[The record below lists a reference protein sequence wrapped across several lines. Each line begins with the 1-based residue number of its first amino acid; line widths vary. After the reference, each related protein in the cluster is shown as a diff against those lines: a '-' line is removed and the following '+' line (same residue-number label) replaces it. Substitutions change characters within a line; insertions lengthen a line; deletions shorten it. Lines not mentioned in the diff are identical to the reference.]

1 MAPSNR
7 TDPKD
12 LAALFLRLGAT
23 AFGGPAAHIS
33 MMEHE
38 VVTRRGWMTRGEF
51 LDLLGATNLA
61 PGPTSTKIALFI
73 GHARGGWVGF
83 LAAGLG
89 FMLPATLLVT
99 AFAWAYVRF
108 GSLPAFP
115 HFFEGI
121 KPVVLAL
128 IAQALVNL
136 GRTAM
141 KSRFLLA
148 LGLAALLA
156 TYFVH
161 ELVLLLVAGCVSA
174 GVTVSVDFLR
184 REKGT
189 GATNTAAARAGTGA
203 SGDAGGA
210 GVTGR
215 GDGSESA
222 PVPPQP
228 LSKKSS
234 LPPSLSKKSLF
245 VPLFALGAPLSSFSL
260 TSLFLFFL
268 KTGAVL
274 FGSGYVLLAYLKAD
288 LVERWHWLTSAQ
300 LLDAVAVGQFTPG
313 PLSST
318 ATFIGYLL
326 GGVPGAAVATL
337 GIFLPAFAI
346 VALMGPFVPRLR
358 RSAPLGAFLDGV
370 NVAALALM
378 GSVTLQ
384 FARPAL
390 TNAPTVALFLA
401 SIAIL
406 STVRVNAAWLVLA
419 GGLLG
424 IVFG

>member
-1 MAPSNR
+1 MASSSR

-61 PGPTSTKIALFI
+61 PGPTSTKVALFI
-73 GHARGGWVGF
+73 GYARGGWAGF
-83 LAAGLG
+83 FAAGLG
-89 FMLPATLLVT
+89 FVLPSTLLVT

-128 IAQALVNL
+128 IAQALVSL
-136 GRTAM
+136 GRAAA
-141 KSRFLLA
+141 KNRFLLA
-148 LGLAALLA
+148 LGLAALA
-156 TYFVH
+156 AAFFVH
-161 ELVLLLVAGCVSA
+161 ELLLLLVAGCVSA
-174 GVTVSVDFLR
+174 GVMASEDLLR
-184 REKGT
+184 RVRGV
-189 GATNTAAARAGTGA
+189 GARERPAARTSNADTDAPAAGAAQPTLPERVEGA
-203 SGDAGGA
+203 
-210 GVTGR
+210 
-215 GDGSESA
+215 ELHA
-222 PVPPQP
+222 P
-228 LSKKSS
+228 SKNSS
-234 LPPSLSKKSLF
+234 LPLSKKSLF
-245 VPLFALGAPLSSFSL
+245 LPLFALGAPLSSFSL

-318 ATFIGYLL
+318 ATFIGYQL
-326 GGVPGAAVATL
+326 GGLPGAGLATL
-337 GIFLPAFAI
+337 GIFLPAFAF

-358 RSAPLGAFLDGV
+358 RSQLLGAFLDGV

-406 STVRVNAAWLVLA
+406 STMRVNAAWLVLA

-424 IVFG
+424 VVLG

>member
-1 MAPSNR
+1 MARGNR
-7 TDPKD
+7 ADLKD

-38 VVTRRGWMTRGEF
+38 VVTRRGWMTREEF

-61 PGPTSTKIALFI
+61 PGPNSTKMALFI
-73 GHARGGWVGF
+73 GHARGGWAGF

-89 FMLPATLLVT
+89 FVLPATLLVT
-99 AFAWAYVRF
+99 VFAWAYVRF

-128 IAQALVNL
+128 LAHALVGL
-136 GRTAM
+136 GRTAV
-141 KSRFLLA
+141 KNRFLLA
-148 LGLAALLA
+148 LGLAALAA
-156 TYFVH
+156 TFFVH
-161 ELVLLLVAGCVSA
+161 ELVLLLVSGCVSA
-174 GVTVSVDFLR
+174 FVSVVFLR
-184 REKGT
+184 MGKSDATAPAPPGRVE
-189 GATNTAAARAGTGA
+189 GA
-203 SGDAGGA
+203 
-210 GVTGR
+210 
-215 GDGSESA
+215 EPHA
-222 PVPPQP
+222 P
-228 LSKKSS
+228 SKKSS
-234 LPPSLSKKSLF
+234 LPLSKKSFF
-245 VPLFALGAPLSSFSL
+245 VPLFALVSSSTAFSL

-288 LVERWHWLTSAQ
+288 LVERWYWLTSAQ
-300 LLDAVAVGQFTPG
+300 LLDAIAVGQFTPG

-318 ATFIGYLL
+318 ATFIGYVL
-326 GGVPGAAVATL
+326 GGLPGAAVATL
-337 GIFLPAFAI
+337 GIFLPAFAL
-346 VALMGPFVPRLR
+346 VAVMGPFVPRLR
-358 RSAPLGAFLDGV
+358 QSKLLGAFLDGV

-390 TNAPTVALFLA
+390 TNGPTIALFFA
-401 SIAIL
+401 SVAIL
-406 STVRVNAAWLVLA
+406 AAVRINAAWLVLA

-424 IVFG
+424 ILFG

>member
-1 MAPSNR
+1 MR
-7 TDPKD
+7 D
-12 LAALFLRLGAT
+12 LTVLFLRLGAT

-33 MMEHE
+33 MMERE
-38 VVTRRGWMTRGEF
+38 VVTRRGWMTREEF

-61 PGPTSTKIALFI
+61 PGPNSTKMALFI
-73 GHARGGWVGF
+73 GYACRGWAGF

-89 FMLPATLLVT
+89 FMLPATLIVT
-99 AFAWAYVRF
+99 ALAWAYVRF

-128 IAQALVNL
+128 IADALVIL
-136 GRTAM
+136 GRTAV
-141 KSRFLLA
+141 KNRFLLA
-148 LGLAALLA
+148 LGLAALAA
-156 TYFVH
+156 TFFVH

-174 GVTVSVDFLR
+174 GVSVVFL
-184 REKGT
+184 GT
-189 GATNTAAARAGTGA
+189 GTNDATAPA
-203 SGDAGGA
+203 SHGRVEGA
-210 GVTGR
+210 GPH
-215 GDGSESA
+215 A
-222 PVPPQP
+222 P
-228 LSKKSS
+228 SKKSFF
-234 LPPSLSKKSLF
+234 L
-245 VPLFALGAPLSSFSL
+245 PLFALGAPLSSFSL

-318 ATFIGYLL
+318 ATFIGYVL
-326 GGVPGAAVATL
+326 GGLPGAAVATL
-337 GIFLPAFAI
+337 GIFLPAFALAA
-346 VALMGPFVPRLR
+346 VMGPFVSQLR
-358 RSAPLGAFLDGV
+358 RSKFLGAFLDGV

-384 FARPAL
+384 FASPAL
-390 TNAPTVALFLA
+390 TNGPTIALFLA

-406 STVRVNAAWLVLA
+406 AIARINAAWLVLA

-424 IVFG
+424 VAFG

>member
-1 MAPSNR
+1 MASGNGA
-7 TDPKD
+7 DLKD

-38 VVTRRGWMTRGEF
+38 VVTRRGWMTREEF

-61 PGPTSTKIALFI
+61 PGPNSTKMALFI
-73 GHARGGWVGF
+73 GHARGGWAGF

-89 FMLPATLLVT
+89 FVLPATLLVT
-99 AFAWAYVRF
+99 VFARASVRF

-128 IAQALVNL
+128 LVQALVSL
-136 GRTAM
+136 GRAAV
-141 KSRFLLA
+141 KNRFLLA
-148 LGLAALLA
+148 LGLATLA
-156 TYFVH
+156 ATFFVH
-161 ELVLLLVAGCVSA
+161 QLVLLLVAGCVSA
-174 GVTVSVDFLR
+174 GVSTFKDFPR
-184 REKGT
+184 RV
-189 GATNTAAARAGTGA
+189 R
-203 SGDAGGA
+203 GA
-210 GVTGR
+210 GAVAPAPPGR
-215 GDGSESA
+215 VEGAEPHA
-222 PVPPQP
+222 PSKKSSLKSSLP
-228 LSKKSS
+228 LSKKSFF
-234 LPPSLSKKSLF
+234 L
-245 VPLFALGAPLSSFSL
+245 PLFALGTPLSSFSL

-318 ATFIGYLL
+318 ATFIGYVL
-326 GGVPGAAVATL
+326 GGLPGAGVATL
-337 GIFLPAFAI
+337 GIFLPAFAL
-346 VALMGPFVPRLR
+346 VWVMGPFVPRLR
-358 RSAPLGAFLDGV
+358 QSRLLGAFLDGV

-390 TNAPTVALFLA
+390 TNGPTIALFFA
-401 SIAIL
+401 SVAIL
-406 STVRVNAAWLVLA
+406 ETVRINAALP
-419 GGLLG
+419 
-424 IVFG
+424 

>member
-1 MAPSNR
+1 MATGDR
-7 TDPKD
+7 AD
-12 LAALFLRLGAT
+12 LRDLTALFLRLGAT

-33 MMEHE
+33 MMERE
-38 VVTRRGWMTRGEF
+38 VVKRRGWMTREEF

-61 PGPTSTKIALFI
+61 PGPNSTKMALFI
-73 GHARGGWVGF
+73 GYVLGGWAGF
-83 LAAGLG
+83 FAAGLG
-89 FMLPATLLVT
+89 FVLPATLLVT
-99 AFAWAYVRF
+99 VFAWAYVRF

-128 IAQALVNL
+128 IAEALVNL
-136 GRTAM
+136 GRTAV
-141 KSRFLLA
+141 KNRFLLA
-148 LGLAALLA
+148 LGLAALAA
-156 TYFVH
+156 TFFVH
-161 ELVLLLVAGCVSA
+161 EIVLLLVAGCVSA
-174 GVTVSVDFLR
+174 GVMASEDLLR
-184 REKGT
+184 KGKSDADAPAPPARASDAELN
-189 GATNTAAARAGTGA
+189 GATGGAAAPENA
-203 SGDAGGA
+203 SP
-210 GVTGR
+210 
-215 GDGSESA
+215 SPE
-222 PVPPQP
+222 P
-228 LSKKSS
+228 LSKRSS
-234 LPPSLSKKSLF
+234 LLFLPLSLSKKSLF
-245 VPLFALGAPLSSFSL
+245 LPLFALGAPLSSFSL

-318 ATFIGYLL
+318 ATFIGYVL
-326 GGVPGAAVATL
+326 GGLPGAAVATL
-337 GIFLPAFAI
+337 GIFLPAFALAA
-346 VALMGPFVPRLR
+346 VMGPFVPQLR
-358 RSAPLGAFLDGV
+358 RSRLLGAFLDGV

-384 FARPAL
+384 FASPAL
-390 TNAPTVALFLA
+390 TNGPTVALFLV

-406 STVRVNAAWLVLA
+406 AIARINAAWLVLA

-424 IVFG
+424 VAFG

>member
-1 MAPSNR
+1 
-7 TDPKD
+7 
-12 LAALFLRLGAT
+12 
-23 AFGGPAAHIS
+23 

-61 PGPTSTKIALFI
+61 PGPTSTKMALFI
-73 GHARGGWVGF
+73 GYARGGWPGF
-83 LAAGLG
+83 LLAGLG
-89 FMLPATLLVT
+89 FVLPATLIVT

-115 HFFEGI
+115 HFFAGI

-128 IAQALVNL
+128 IVQALVGL

-141 KSRFLLA
+141 KSRFLLV
-148 LGLAALLA
+148 LGLAALVA
-156 TYFVH
+156 AFFVH
-161 ELVLLLVAGCVSA
+161 EILLLVVSGCVSA
-174 GVTVSVDFLR
+174 GVMVFEDLLR
-184 REKGT
+184 NGRGKADARGQPE
-189 GATNTAAARAGTGA
+189 ARAGGGVDA
-203 SGDAGGA
+203 DNQANSAMQSGDA
-210 GVTGR
+210 
-215 GDGSESA
+215 SA
-222 PVPPQP
+222 QPQP
-228 LSKKSS
+228 PSKKILS
-234 LPPSLSKKSLF
+234 LPLSFPLLF
-245 VPLFALGAPLSSFSL
+245 LASVSSSFSL
-260 TSLFLFFL
+260 SSLFLFFL
-268 KTGAVL
+268 KTGAIL
-274 FGSGYVLLAYLKAD
+274 FGSGYVLLAFLKAD

-326 GGVPGAAVATL
+326 GGLPGAAVATL
-337 GIFLPAFAI
+337 GIFLPAFAF
-346 VALMGPFVPRLR
+346 VALMGPFVLRFR
-358 RSAPLGAFLDGV
+358 RSRPLGAFLDGV

-390 TNAPTVALFLA
+390 TNGPTVVLFLA
-401 SIAIL
+401 SVATLATIRI
-406 STVRVNAAWLVLA
+406 NAAWLVLA

-424 IVFG
+424 VVFG

>member
-1 MAPSNR
+1 MATGDR
-7 TDPKD
+7 AD
-12 LAALFLRLGAT
+12 LRDLTALFLRLGAT

-33 MMEHE
+33 MMERE
-38 VVTRRGWMTRGEF
+38 VVTRRGWMTREEF

-61 PGPTSTKIALFI
+61 PGPNSTKMALFI
-73 GHARGGWVGF
+73 GHARGGWAGF
-83 LAAGLG
+83 FAAGLG
-89 FMLPATLLVT
+89 FVLPATLIVT
-99 AFAWAYVRF
+99 VFAWAYVRF

-128 IAQALVNL
+128 IAEALVGL
-136 GRTAM
+136 GRTAV

-148 LGLAALLA
+148 LGLAALA
-156 TYFVH
+156 ASFFVH
-161 ELVLLLVAGCVSA
+161 ELLLLLVAGCISAFVSM
-174 GVTVSVDFLR
+174 
-184 REKGT
+184 
-189 GATNTAAARAGTGA
+189 
-203 SGDAGGA
+203 
-210 GVTGR
+210 
-215 GDGSESA
+215 SA
-222 PVPPQP
+222 PAPPQP

-234 LPPSLSKKSLF
+234 FLPLSLSKKSLL

-274 FGSGYVLLAYLKAD
+274 FGTGYVLLAYLKAD

-318 ATFIGYLL
+318 ATFIGYVL
-326 GGVPGAAVATL
+326 GGLPGAAVATL
-337 GIFLPAFAI
+337 GIFLPAFAL
-346 VALMGPFVPRLR
+346 VAVMGPFVRRLR
-358 RSAPLGAFLDGV
+358 QSRLLGAFLDGV

-384 FARPAL
+384 FATPAL
-390 TNAPTVALFLA
+390 TNGPTIALFLA
-401 SIAIL
+401 SVAIL
-406 STVRVNAAWLVLA
+406 AIARINAAWLVLA

-424 IVFG
+424 IAFG

>member
-1 MAPSNR
+1 MATGGR
-7 TDPKD
+7 ADLRD

-33 MMEHE
+33 MMERE

-61 PGPTSTKIALFI
+61 PGPNSTKMALFI
-73 GHARGGWVGF
+73 GYARGGWAGF

-89 FMLPATLLVT
+89 FVLPATLLVT
-99 AFAWAYVRF
+99 VLAWAYVRF
-108 GSLPAFP
+108 GSQPAFP

-128 IAQALVNL
+128 IAQAIVSL
-136 GRTAM
+136 GQTAV
-141 KSRFLLA
+141 KNRFLLA
-148 LGLAALLA
+148 LGLAALAA
-156 TYFVH
+156 TFFVH
-161 ELVLLLVAGCVSA
+161 EIVLLLVAGCVSA
-174 GVTVSVDFLR
+174 GVMALEDLLR
-184 REKGT
+184 KGK
-189 GATNTAAARAGTGA
+189 
-203 SGDAGGA
+203 SDA
-210 GVTGR
+210 
-215 GDGSESA
+215 DA
-222 PVPPQP
+222 PAPPAPPQP
-228 LSKKSS
+228 PSKKSS
-234 LPPSLSKKSLF
+234 LPSPGSSLPPSRKSSLLLPLSLSKKSLF
-245 VPLFALGAPLSSFSL
+245 LPLFALGAPLSSFSL

-288 LVERWHWLTSAQ
+288 LVERWHWLTGAQ

-318 ATFIGYLL
+318 ATFIGYVL
-326 GGVPGAAVATL
+326 GGLPGAAVATL
-337 GIFLPAFAI
+337 GIFLPAFALAA
-346 VALMGPFVPRLR
+346 VMGPFVPQLR
-358 RSAPLGAFLDGV
+358 RSKLLGAFLDGV

-384 FARPAL
+384 FASPAL
-390 TNAPTVALFLA
+390 TNGPTIALFLA
-401 SIAIL
+401 SVAIL
-406 STVRVNAAWLVLA
+406 STARINAAWLVLA

-424 IVFG
+424 VAFG

>member
-1 MAPSNR
+1 MARGNR
-7 TDPKD
+7 ADLKD
-12 LAALFLRLGAT
+12 LATLFLRLGAT

-38 VVTRRGWMTRGEF
+38 VVTRRGWMTREEF

-61 PGPTSTKIALFI
+61 PGPNSTKMALFI
-73 GHARGGWVGF
+73 GHARGGWAGF

-89 FMLPATLLVT
+89 FVLPATLLVT
-99 AFAWAYVRF
+99 VFAWAYVRF

-128 IAQALVNL
+128 LAHALVGL
-136 GRTAM
+136 GRTAV
-141 KSRFLLA
+141 KNRFLLA
-148 LGLAALLA
+148 LGLAALAA
-156 TYFVH
+156 TFFVH
-161 ELVLLLVAGCVSA
+161 ELVLLLVSGCISA
-174 GVTVSVDFLR
+174 FVSVVFLR
-184 REKGT
+184 MGKSDATAPAPPGRVE
-189 GATNTAAARAGTGA
+189 GA
-203 SGDAGGA
+203 
-210 GVTGR
+210 
-215 GDGSESA
+215 EPHA
-222 PVPPQP
+222 P
-228 LSKKSS
+228 
-234 LPPSLSKKSLF
+234 SKKSL
-245 VPLFALGAPLSSFSL
+245 SFSL
-260 TSLFLFFL
+260 PLLFLSSGAAFSLSSLFLFFL

-300 LLDAVAVGQFTPG
+300 LLDAIAVGQFTPG

-318 ATFIGYLL
+318 ATFIGYVL
-326 GGVPGAAVATL
+326 GGLPGAAVATL
-337 GIFLPAFAI
+337 GIFLPAFAL
-346 VALMGPFVPRLR
+346 VAVMGPFVPRLR
-358 RSAPLGAFLDGV
+358 QSKLLGAFLDGV

-390 TNAPTVALFLA
+390 TNGPTIALFFA
-401 SIAIL
+401 SVAIL
-406 STVRVNAAWLVLA
+406 AAVRINAAWLVLA

-424 IVFG
+424 ILFG

>member
-1 MAPSNR
+1 MARGNR
-7 TDPKD
+7 ADLKD

-38 VVTRRGWMTRGEF
+38 VVTRRGWMTREEF

-61 PGPTSTKIALFI
+61 PGPNSTKMALFI
-73 GHARGGWVGF
+73 GHARGGWAGF

-89 FMLPATLLVT
+89 FVLPATLLVT
-99 AFAWAYVRF
+99 VFAWAYVRF

-128 IAQALVNL
+128 LVQALVSL
-136 GRTAM
+136 GRTAV
-141 KSRFLLA
+141 KNRFLLA
-148 LGLAALLA
+148 LGLATLA
-156 TYFVH
+156 ATFFVH

-174 GVTVSVDFLR
+174 GVSTFKDFPRSVR
-184 REKGT
+184 
-189 GATNTAAARAGTGA
+189 
-203 SGDAGGA
+203 GA
-210 GVTGR
+210 GAVAPAPPGR
-215 GDGSESA
+215 VEGAESHT
-222 PVPPQP
+222 PSKKSSLKSSLP
-228 LSKKSS
+228 LSKKSFF
-234 LPPSLSKKSLF
+234 L
-245 VPLFALGAPLSSFSL
+245 PLFALGTPLSSFSL

-318 ATFIGYLL
+318 ATFIGYVL
-326 GGVPGAAVATL
+326 GGLPG
-337 GIFLPAFAI
+337 
-346 VALMGPFVPRLR
+346 R
-358 RSAPLGAFLDGV
+358 RSRRLAFFFPPSPWSPSWARSCPGCGSRSSW
-370 NVAALALM
+370 AL
-378 GSVTLQ
+378 S
-384 FARPAL
+384 
-390 TNAPTVALFLA
+390 
-401 SIAIL
+401 
-406 STVRVNAAWLVLA
+406 STA
-419 GGLLG
+419 
-424 IVFG
+424 

>member
-1 MAPSNR
+1 MARGNR
-7 TDPKD
+7 ADLKD
-12 LAALFLRLGAT
+12 LAVLFLRLGAT

-38 VVTRRGWMTRGEF
+38 VVTRRGWMTREEF

-61 PGPTSTKIALFI
+61 PGPSSTKMALFI
-73 GHARGGWVGF
+73 GHARGGWAGF

-89 FMLPATLLVT
+89 FVLPATLLVT
-99 AFAWAYVRF
+99 VFAWAYVRF

-128 IAQALVNL
+128 IAHALVSL
-136 GRTAM
+136 GRTAV
-141 KSRFLLA
+141 KNRFLLA
-148 LGLAALLA
+148 LGLAVLA
-156 TYFVH
+156 ATFFVH
-161 ELVLLLVAGCVSA
+161 ELVLLLVSGCVSA
-174 GVTVSVDFLR
+174 FVSVVFLR
-184 REKGT
+184 MGKSDATAPAPPGRVE
-189 GATNTAAARAGTGA
+189 GAKPHAA
-203 SGDAGGA
+203 SKK
-210 GVTGR
+210 
-215 GDGSESA
+215 SSLKSSS
-222 PVPPQP
+222 P
-228 LSKKSS
+228 LSKKSFF
-234 LPPSLSKKSLF
+234 L
-245 VPLFALGAPLSSFSL
+245 PLFALGAPLSSFSL

-318 ATFIGYLL
+318 ATFIGYVL
-326 GGVPGAAVATL
+326 GGLPGAAVATL
-337 GIFLPAFAI
+337 GIFLPAFAL
-346 VALMGPFVPRLR
+346 VAVMGPFVPRLR
-358 RSAPLGAFLDGV
+358 QSTLLGAFLDGV

-390 TNAPTVALFLA
+390 TNGPTIALFFA
-401 SIAIL
+401 SVAIL
-406 STVRVNAAWLVLA
+406 AAVRINAAWLVLA
-419 GGLLG
+419 GGL
-424 IVFG
+424 FGVLFG

>member
-1 MAPSNR
+1 MASSSR

-38 VVTRRGWMTRGEF
+38 VVARRGWMTRGEF
-51 LDLLGATNLA
+51 LDLMGATNLA
-61 PGPTSTKIALFI
+61 PGPTSTKMALFI
-73 GHARGGWVGF
+73 GYARGGWAGF
-83 LAAGLG
+83 FAAGLG
-89 FMLPATLLVT
+89 FVLPSTLIVT
-99 AFAWAYVRF
+99 AFAWVYVRF

-128 IAQALVNL
+128 IAQALVGL
-136 GRTAM
+136 GRAAV
-141 KSRFLLA
+141 KNRFLLA
-148 LGLAALLA
+148 LGLAALAA
-156 TYFVH
+156 TFFVH

-174 GVTVSVDFLR
+174 GVMASEDLLR
-184 REKGT
+184 RGKSDATALAPPERVE
-189 GATNTAAARAGTGA
+189 GA
-203 SGDAGGA
+203 
-210 GVTGR
+210 
-215 GDGSESA
+215 E
-222 PVPPQP
+222 PHVP
-228 LSKKSS
+228 SKKSFLPLSVS
-234 LPPSLSKKSLF
+234 LSLSKKSLF

-326 GGVPGAAVATL
+326 GGLPGAGVATL
-337 GIFLPAFAI
+337 GIFLPAFGF

-358 RSAPLGAFLDGV
+358 RSTLLGASLDGV

-406 STVRVNAAWLVLA
+406 STMRINAAWLVLA

-424 IVFG
+424 VAFG

>member
-1 MAPSNR
+1 MERSSGPLR
-7 TDPKD
+7 D
-12 LAALFLRLGAT
+12 LVGLFLRLGAT

-38 VVTRRGWMTRGEF
+38 V
-51 LDLLGATNLA
+51 
-61 PGPTSTKIALFI
+61 
-73 GHARGGWVGF
+73 
-83 LAAGLG
+83 
-89 FMLPATLLVT
+89 
-99 AFAWAYVRF
+99 
-108 GSLPAFP
+108 
-115 HFFEGI
+115 
-121 KPVVLAL
+121 
-128 IAQALVNL
+128 
-136 GRTAM
+136 
-141 KSRFLLA
+141 
-148 LGLAALLA
+148 GLAALLA
-156 TYFVH
+156 TFFVH

-174 GVTVSVDFLR
+174 GVAASEDFLR
-184 REKGT
+184 RGKSD
-189 GATNTAAARAGTGA
+189 ATALAPPEH
-203 SGDAGGA
+203 
-210 GVTGR
+210 V
-215 GDGSESA
+215 ESA
-222 PVPPQP
+222 EPHAPSRKSSPKSSLP
-228 LSKKSS
+228 LSKKSFF
-234 LPPSLSKKSLF
+234 L
-245 VPLFALGAPLSSFSL
+245 PLFSLGIPLSSFSL
-260 TSLFLFFL
+260 TSLFFFFL

-326 GGVPGAAVATL
+326 GGLPGAGVATL
-337 GIFLPAFAI
+337 GIFLPAFAF

-358 RSAPLGAFLDGV
+358 RSKLLGAFLDGV

-390 TNAPTVALFLA
+390 TSAPTVALFLA

-406 STVRVNAAWLVLA
+406 STTRVNAAWLVLA

-424 IVFG
+424 VVFG

>member
-1 MAPSNR
+1 MAPSSR

-61 PGPTSTKIALFI
+61 PGPTSTKMALFI

-128 IAQALVNL
+128 IAQALVGL
-136 GRTAM
+136 GRAAV
-141 KSRFLLA
+141 KNRFLLA
-148 LGLAALLA
+148 LGLATLLG
-156 TYFVH
+156 TFFVH

-174 GVTVSVDFLR
+174 FVSVVLPR
-184 REKGT
+184 MGK
-189 GATNTAAARAGTGA
+189 
-203 SGDAGGA
+203 GDAPTSA
-210 GVTGR
+210 TPR
-215 GDGSESA
+215 HASNAEPDSA
-222 PVPPQP
+222 PTPPQP

-234 LPPSLSKKSLF
+234 LPLSLSKKSLF

-358 RSAPLGAFLDGV
+358 RSKLLGAFLDGV

-424 IVFG
+424 LVFG

>member
-1 MAPSNR
+1 MARGNGADLR
-7 TDPKD
+7 D

-38 VVTRRGWMTRGEF
+38 VVTRRGWMTREEF

-61 PGPTSTKIALFI
+61 PGPNSTKMALFI
-73 GHARGGWVGF
+73 GHARGGWAGF
-83 LAAGLG
+83 LLAGLG
-89 FMLPATLLVT
+89 FVLPATLLVT
-99 AFAWAYVRF
+99 LFAWAYVRF

-128 IAQALVNL
+128 IAHALVGL
-136 GRTAM
+136 GRTAV
-141 KSRFLLA
+141 KNRFFLA
-148 LGLAALLA
+148 LGLAAVA
-156 TYFVH
+156 ASFFVH
-161 ELVLLLVAGCVSA
+161 ELVLLLVAGCVSVGA
-174 GVTVSVDFLR
+174 TAFENLLR
-184 REKGT
+184 RGK
-189 GATNTAAARAGTGA
+189 
-203 SGDAGGA
+203 SGGGA
-210 GVTGR
+210 PTPPEHVEGF
-215 GDGSESA
+215 EPHA
-222 PVPPQP
+222 PPKRSSPN
-228 LSKKSS
+228 SS
-234 LPPSLSKKSLF
+234 LPLSRKSLF
-245 VPLFALGAPLSSFSL
+245 LPLFAFGVPLSSFSL

-274 FGSGYVLLAYLKAD
+274 FGTGYVLLAYLKAD

-318 ATFIGYLL
+318 ATFIGYVL
-326 GGVPGAAVATL
+326 GGLPGAAVATL
-337 GIFLPAFAI
+337 GIFLPAFAL
-346 VALMGPFVPRLR
+346 VAVMGPFVPRLR
-358 RSAPLGAFLDGV
+358 KSLFLGAFLDGV

-378 GSVTLQ
+378 GYVTLQ

-390 TNAPTVALFLA
+390 TNGPTVALFLA

-406 STVRVNAAWLVLA
+406 STLRINAAWLVLA
-419 GGLLG
+419 GGILG
-424 IVFG
+424 VVFG

>member
-1 MAPSNR
+1 MATGDR
-7 TDPKD
+7 ADLRD

-33 MMEHE
+33 MMERE
-38 VVTRRGWMTRGEF
+38 VVTRRGWMTREEF

-61 PGPTSTKIALFI
+61 PGPNSTKMALFI
-73 GHARGGWVGF
+73 GYARGGWAGF

-89 FMLPATLLVT
+89 FMLPATLIVT

-128 IAQALVNL
+128 IAEALVSL
-136 GRTAM
+136 GRTAV
-141 KSRFLLA
+141 KNRFLLA
-148 LGLAALLA
+148 LGLAALSA
-156 TYFVH
+156 TFFVH
-161 ELVLLLVAGCVSA
+161 ELVLLLAAGCVSA
-174 GVTVSVDFLR
+174 LASVFFLR
-184 REKGT
+184 RGK
-189 GATNTAAARAGTGA
+189 
-203 SGDAGGA
+203 SDAE
-210 GVTGR
+210 R
-215 GDGSESA
+215 
-222 PVPPQP
+222 
-228 LSKKSS
+228 SS
-234 LPPSLSKKSLF
+234 LLPPLSKKSLF
-245 VPLFALGAPLSSFSL
+245 LPLFALGAPLSSFSL

-318 ATFIGYLL
+318 ATFIGYVL
-326 GGVPGAAVATL
+326 GGLPGAAVATL
-337 GIFLPAFAI
+337 GIFLPAFALAA
-346 VALMGPFVPRLR
+346 VMGPFVPQLR
-358 RSAPLGAFLDGV
+358 RSKLLGAFLDGV

-384 FARPAL
+384 FASPAL
-390 TNAPTVALFLA
+390 VNGPTITLFLA
-401 SIAIL
+401 SIAVLAIA
-406 STVRVNAAWLVLA
+406 RINAAWLVLA
-419 GGLLG
+419 GGLMGLA
-424 IVFG
+424 FG